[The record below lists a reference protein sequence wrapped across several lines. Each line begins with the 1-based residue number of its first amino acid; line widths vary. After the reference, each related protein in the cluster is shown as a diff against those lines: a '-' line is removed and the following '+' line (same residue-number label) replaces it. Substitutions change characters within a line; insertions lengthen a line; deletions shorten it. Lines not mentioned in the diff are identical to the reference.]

1 MNDRSWA
8 EIVRV
13 VHQRAN
19 NCCEYCQT
27 CQKVCGQAMHV
38 EHINPEGGNDL
49 DNLCLA
55 CATCNLSKAKATRAH
70 DPLTD
75 EEIPLFNPRQQLWG
89 DHFEWMDNGA
99 IIHGKT
105 AIGRA
110 TIMRLKMN
118 MERVVTARRIWIIAR
133 AHPPG

>member
-1 MNDRSWA
+1 MNDRSWT
-8 EIVRV
+8 EIVRI

-19 NCCEYCQT
+19 YCCEYCQT

-55 CATCNLSKAKATRAH
+55 CATCNLGKAKATRAH

-75 EEIPLFNPRQQLWG
+75 EELPLFNPRQQLWAV
-89 DHFEWMDNGA
+89 HFEW
-99 IIHGKT
+99 T
-105 AIGRA
+105 AMA
-110 TIMRLKMN
+110 QPFM
-118 MERVVTARRIWIIAR
+118 ARQR
-133 AHPPG
+133 